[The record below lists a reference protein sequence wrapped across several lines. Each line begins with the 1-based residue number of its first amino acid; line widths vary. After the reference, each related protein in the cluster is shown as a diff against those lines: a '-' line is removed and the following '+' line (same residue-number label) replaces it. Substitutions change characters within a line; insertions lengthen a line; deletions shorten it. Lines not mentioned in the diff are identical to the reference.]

1 MIKVRFAK
9 AIIASFLVIAGLM
22 VAPTAHADACRTK
35 HYSSAWWTYCDDGTS
50 WHCTDD
56 GRCYY

>member
-1 MIKVRFAK
+1 MR
-9 AIIASFLVIAGLM
+9 IILAVIVALIALAPVANAS
-22 VAPTAHADACRTK
+22 PTCRTK
-35 HYSSAWWTYCDDGTS
+35 HYSNAHWTYCDDGTS